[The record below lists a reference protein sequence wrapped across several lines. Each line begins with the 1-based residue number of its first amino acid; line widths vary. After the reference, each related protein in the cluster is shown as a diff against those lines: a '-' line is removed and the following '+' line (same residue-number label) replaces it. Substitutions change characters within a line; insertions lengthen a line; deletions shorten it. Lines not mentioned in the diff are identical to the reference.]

1 MNFQQKYPD
10 FAAIENQIMAA
21 RVERAVYVSTAIV
34 KAINWLVEGGR
45 KLTAAVNRSVE
56 AEIER
61 RAIESDPFLKRQ
73 VTFE

>member
-21 RVERAVYVSTAIV
+21 RVERAIYLSTAIV
-34 KAINWLVEGGR
+34 NGITWVVASAKRLGTAINR
-45 KLTAAVNRSVE
+45 NVE

-61 RAIESDPFLKRQ
+61 RAIQSDPFLKRYCD
-73 VTFE
+73 

>member
-21 RVERAVYVSTAIV
+21 RVERAVYLSTAIV
-34 KAINWLVEGGR
+34 NGINWVVASGKRL
-45 KLTAAVNRSVE
+45 AAAISRNVE

-61 RAIESDPFLKRQ
+61 RALQSDPFLKRYCD
-73 VTFE
+73 

>member
-34 KAINWLVEGGR
+34 KAINWLVEAGR
-45 KLTAAVNRSVE
+45 KLAAAANRSVE

>member
-10 FAAIENQIMAA
+10 FAAVENHILAA

-34 KAINWLVEGGR
+34 QGINWVVDAGKRLGAAINR
-45 KLTAAVNRSVE
+45 NVE

-61 RAIESDPFLKRQ
+61 RAIQSDPFLKRYCD
-73 VTFE
+73 

>member
-34 KAINWLVEGGR
+34 KGVNWVMECGKSLA
-45 KLTAAVNRSVE
+45 AAVNRNVE

-61 RAIESDPFLKRQ
+61 RAIESDPFLKRS
-73 VTFE
+73 VTCE

>member
-34 KAINWLVEGGR
+34 KGINWVVESGKKLAAAINR
-45 KLTAAVNRSVE
+45 NVE

-61 RAIESDPFLKRQ
+61 RAIASDPFLKRYCD
-73 VTFE
+73 

>member
-45 KLTAAVNRSVE
+45 KLAAAVDRSVE

-61 RAIESDPFLKRQ
+61 RAIEADPFLKRQ